1 MNTCM
6 VCGGVIPEQAGNCPY
21 CGEYAIQ
28 VIGTCNDEAMRR
40 LEQKAAAKRRKL
52 LEGIAVQMVTLE
64 WKEDALEEHT
74 VEVGT
79 AEELYH
85 KEKWLDLSFAPAYQ
99 LKELEMKSMIVRAG
113 QQKQLQ
119 LCAIRNSP
127 VAAPGLRRTL
137 AQAVFQHGSRHRQL
151 PLLKIH
157 VLPSQP
163 QGLPDS

>member
-40 LEQKAAAKRRKL
+40 LEQKAAAKRSKL
-52 LEGIAVQMVTLE
+52 LEGIAVQLVTLE
-64 WKEDALEEHT
+64 WKEDALEEHI
-74 VEVGT
+74 VEVGS

-99 LKELEMKSMIVRAG
+99 LKELEMKSMIVRGG

-119 LCAIRNSP
+119 LCVP
-127 VAAPGLRRTL
+127 VPAESGELR
-137 AQAVFQHGSRHRQL
+137 AGAVLDDGFQL
-151 PLLKIH
+151 YILLKSENGA
-157 VLPSQP
+157 VTRSEPVEL
-163 QGLPDS
+163 LKL

>member
-40 LEQKAAAKRRKL
+40 LEQKAAAKRSKL
-52 LEGIAVQMVTLE
+52 LEGIAVQLVTLE
-64 WKEDALEEHT
+64 WKEDALEEHI

-99 LKELEMKSMIVRAG
+99 LKELEMKSMIVRGG

-119 LCAIRNSP
+119 LCVP
-127 VAAPGLRRTL
+127 VPAESGELR
-137 AQAVFQHGSRHRQL
+137 AGAVLDDGFQL
-151 PLLKIH
+151 YILLKSENGA
-157 VLPSQP
+157 VTRSEPVEL
-163 QGLPDS
+163 LKL

>member
-6 VCGGVIPEQAGNCPY
+6 VCGGVIPEHAGNCPY

-99 LKELEMKSMIVRAG
+99 LKELEMKSVIVRGG

-119 LCAIRNSP
+119 LCVP
-127 VAAPGLRRTL
+127 VPAGSGELR
-137 AQAVFQHGSRHRQL
+137 AGAVLDDGFQLHI
-151 PLLKIH
+151 LLKSENGA
-157 VLPSQP
+157 VTRSEPVEL
-163 QGLPDS
+163 LKL